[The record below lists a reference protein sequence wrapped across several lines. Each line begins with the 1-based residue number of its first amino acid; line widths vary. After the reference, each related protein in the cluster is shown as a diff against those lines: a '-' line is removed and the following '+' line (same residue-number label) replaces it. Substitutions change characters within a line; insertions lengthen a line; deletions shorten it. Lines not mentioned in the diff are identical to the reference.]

1 MDGRT
6 GRLGTTLTHSVRLG
20 RDLANTDVSR
30 GQSRWCPAYVQ
41 SEQALVNTTEVTR
54 WQCSVS
60 FGWQPTNDP
69 TSPPV
74 DLWGVP
80 GGSAMDVAG
89 GGESRD
95 ERHRAAP
102 LRSARMMGQQKTHQK
117 THHKASYQ
125 NERRHFSAND

>member
-1 MDGRT
+1 M
-6 GRLGTTLTHSVRLG
+6 
-20 RDLANTDVSR
+20 
-30 GQSRWCPAYVQ
+30 
-41 SEQALVNTTEVTR
+41 NTTEVAR

-69 TSPPV
+69 TSSPV

-89 GGESRD
+89 GGGSRD
-95 ERHRAAP
+95 ERHRAVP